1 MPDHGEVG
9 LAGEV
14 LGDGDGGVQVED
26 DVPPAPGH
34 ENGLPRVLDG
44 LYGPEPG
51 GPVRGLGLGVDD
63 AEPGDRLVPLLPAL
77 ARLDC
82 NQLLWS
88 VRGEEAPAL
97 VTGDEGVPGGGT
109 QGVNVDPCPG
119 PGRP

>member
-1 MPDHGEVG
+1 MNITFDLIKIAARYEMWQTGTYRF
-9 LAGEV
+9 V
-14 LGDGDGGVQVED
+14 L
-26 DVPPAPGH
+26 
-34 ENGLPRVLDG
+34 RW
-44 LYGPEPG
+44 
-51 GPVRGLGLGVDD
+51 PVRLLGTRVDD
-63 AEPGDRLVPLLPAL
+63 TEPGDRLVPLLPAL

-109 QGVNVDPCPG
+109 QGVNVDPSPG